1 MTKISIWELTRDG
14 QPGQVYITEGGVP
27 IVVNERGI
35 VWQMGGEP
43 VTLIAN
49 SLEEL
54 RAPRYELASDSFKV
68 GDYVATQQGESLA
81 IGVVQE
87 IQADGTIF
95 GNFYSADGVFNGSY
109 IPFGTAI
116 LRVAT
121 PEEKALLAEIQGWIT
136 LGRKYNEFM
145 QNDIARKK
153 SEAIENVQTVKTV
166 DTEKGQL
173 QTTESEEWIPFSDL
187 ILTCP
192 YANRRDI
199 QL

>member
-1 MTKISIWELTRDG
+1 MTKISIWELARDG
-14 QPGQVYITEGGVP
+14 QPGQVYVTEEGASV
-27 IVVNERGI
+27 VVNERGI

-43 VTLIAN
+43 LALMANTL
-49 SLEEL
+49 EDL
-54 RAPRYELASDSFKV
+54 RTPKYTLASDSFKV
-68 GDYVATQQGESLA
+68 GDYVASQQGNSLA

-87 IQADGTIF
+87 IQVNGAIF
-95 GNFYSADGVFNGSY
+95 GNFYSTDGVFNGDY
-109 IPFGTAI
+109 ITLNTSI

-121 PEEKALLAEIQGWIT
+121 TEEKETLQDIQNWVS

-145 QNDIARKK
+145 KNDIVRKK
-153 SEAIENVQTVKTV
+153 VEDLENVQTVKAI

-173 QTTESEEWIPFSDL
+173 QTTESEAWIAFDEL

-192 YANRRDI
+192 YTNRRDI

>member
-14 QPGQVYITEGGVP
+14 QPGQVYITEGGAP

-43 VTLIAN
+43 VTLTAN

-68 GDYVATQQGESLA
+68 GDYVATQQGDSLA

-95 GNFYSADGVFNGSY
+95 GNFYSADGVFNGTY

-121 PEEKALLAEIQGWIT
+121 TEEEALLAEIQGWIT

-145 QNDIARKK
+145 KNDIVRKK
-153 SEAIENVQTVKTV
+153 VEDLENVQTVKTV

-173 QTTESEEWIPFSDL
+173 QTTESEAWIKFSDL

-192 YANRRDI
+192 YSNRRDI

>member
-1 MTKISIWELTRDG
+1 MAKISIWELTRDG
-14 QPGQVYITEGGVP
+14 QPGQVYITEEGAA

-43 VTLIAN
+43 ITLIAN
-49 SLEEL
+49 SLEDL
-54 RAPRYELASDSFKV
+54 RKPRYELASASFKV

-95 GNFYSADGVFNGSY
+95 GNFYSTDGVFSGSY

-121 PEEKALLAEIQGWIT
+121 SEEKELLLEIQNWVN
-136 LGRKYNEFM
+136 LGRKYQEFM
-145 QNDIARKK
+145 QNDIVRKK
-153 SEAIENVQTVKTV
+153 VETIENVQTVKTI
-166 DTEKGQL
+166 DAEKGQL
-173 QTTESEEWIPFSDL
+173 QTTESDTWIKFDDL

-192 YANRRDI
+192 YSNRRDI